1 MIIIEKVVNYLT
13 QSDGFA
19 AYHQG
24 QGDTKLPITPSVI
37 LNSNYVI
44 MISD

>member
-1 MIIIEKVVNYLT
+1 MIIIEKVVNYLA

-19 AYHQG
+19 AYRQG
-24 QGDTKLPITPSVI
+24 QGDTKLPVTPSFI
-37 LNSNYVI
+37 PNSNYVI